1 MTTHH
6 QSLHESRQILMCAYI
21 GDIQRNLI
29 ASKRAISSPRAYI
42 YVCRRTSMPT
52 KINSGEKIMD
62 QLIDNLMSVD
72 AGNHTN

>member
-1 MTTHH
+1 
-6 QSLHESRQILMCAYI
+6 
-21 GDIQRNLI
+21 
-29 ASKRAISSPRAYI
+29 
-42 YVCRRTSMPT
+42 MPT